1 MQETILRKPWGAK
14 LTHNELRYAQ
24 MLQAD
29 LEAESGL
36 PVYILV
42 HDTYTTI
49 ERPFGES
56 RKCAELR
63 SKPE

>member
-14 LTHNELRYAQ
+14 LTDQELKQAKW
-24 MLQAD
+24 LQAD

-36 PVYILV
+36 PVYIMI
-42 HDTYTTI
+42 HDTHTTI

-56 RKCAELR
+56 VNNGGVR
-63 SKPE
+63 SK